1 MPIMTTYKFREVLL
15 LPFPFTNQTTTKK
28 RPTIVISSFEYNQ
41 TKPDLIVIAV
51 TSQIRE
57 QLIFGEMK
65 IEEWLTAG
73 LIKPSVI
80 KPIITTIEKNLII
93 KSLGN
98 LQSNDLQNLQTL
110 LKQIIFTE

>member
-1 MPIMTTYKFREVLL
+1 MTTYKFGEVLL

-28 RPTIVISSFEYNQ
+28 RPTIVISSLEYHQ

-57 QLIFGEMK
+57 PLAFGEMK
-65 IEEWLTAG
+65 IEKWLDAG

-98 LQSNDLQNLQTL
+98 LQLSDLQTLQIL
-110 LKQIIFTE
+110 LKQIILTE